1 METSSKARGF
11 ETVCAIIP
19 HLAPIIRQISLPREW
34 HGLCAK
40 EGVKNIAYT
49 VKPKSGSFVN
59 AQFRTMHH
67 HAESRFGVVE
77 IGLVCFVMALLA
89 GFAFLI
95 VR

>member
-11 ETVCAIIP
+11 ETVCAIFA
-19 HLAPIIRQISLPREW
+19 HLRSIITQISLQSEW
-34 HGLCAK
+34 HELCAK

-49 VKPKSGSFVN
+49 VQPKSGSFVN

-67 HAESRFGVVE
+67 HAESRFGAVE
-77 IGLVCFVMALLA
+77 IGLVCFVMAVLA

>member
-11 ETVCAIIP
+11 ETVCAIIA
-19 HLAPIIRQISLPREW
+19 HLGSIIARISLQSEW

-40 EGVKNIAYT
+40 GGVKNVTYT
-49 VKPKSGSFVN
+49 VQPKSGSFVN
-59 AQFRTMHH
+59 AQFHAMHH
-67 HAESRFGVVE
+67 HAESRFGIVE
-77 IGLVCFVMALLA
+77 IGLVCFVMAVLA